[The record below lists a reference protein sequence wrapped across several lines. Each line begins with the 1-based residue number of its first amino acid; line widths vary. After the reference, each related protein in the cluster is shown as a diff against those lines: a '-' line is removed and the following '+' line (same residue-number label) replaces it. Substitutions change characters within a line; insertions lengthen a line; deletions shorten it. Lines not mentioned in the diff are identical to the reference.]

1 MLTALQALPCLTG
14 VDSITGIAI
23 LALSFERPLRQRR
36 DLKLI
41 KGNKEMTKRNLVLS
55 AAVAMAFG
63 LGATGAQAVSVTTGT
78 LTQVYASELFQGTT
92 PNSVV
97 LTLPVLNVIAGTP
110 LTAGNYV
117 IYLRLSG
124 GAFTSPPNLTSA
136 VAGTVLSSLGTPTT
150 VTSTATYSTAVG
162 SSTADIAAMSVT
174 IFAGQQITAGT
185 VIGTVSA
192 ASISNAGSALGA
204 ATPTPVTVTA
214 TITNAVVNQPAASA
228 VTFTISAANT
238 VDATSTAVNVATS
251 AVGITS
257 TTAAGTNTGQI
268 DLAAAS
274 GSATKFNA
282 ASNTTTTIQLG
293 TVKFTNGS
301 ALVAAG
307 TAYAIAAGDRV
318 NAAVTAPAG
327 FFAPLGTTG
336 VLYLVSGGLTCS
348 TASGAG
354 ISVSTAFTT
363 AALAAA
369 ATSLT
374 VTGSAVPVTATTYH
388 LCMTVNGTTAIVPG
402 QASAV
407 YTLVKAAGTA
417 TDANDV
423 TASQALYALAYN
435 AQVIDVNNFLPAAVT
450 GWSQFYRITNTGSVA
465 AAVNAAFIN
474 ESTGVVGTS
483 GVVITS
489 LAAGASSTVTG
500 AAIEAVA
507 GTQTSA
513 ARPRVRFTAAT
524 NGMKVTNILFTPNG
538 SFTNNSAEQ

>member
-1 MLTALQALPCLTG
+1 
-14 VDSITGIAI
+14 
-23 LALSFERPLRQRR
+23 
-36 DLKLI
+36 
-41 KGNKEMTKRNLVLS
+41 
-55 AAVAMAFG
+55 
-63 LGATGAQAVSVTTGT
+63 
-78 LTQVYASELFQGTT
+78 
-92 PNSVV
+92 
-97 LTLPVLNVIAGTP
+97 
-110 LTAGNYV
+110 
-117 IYLRLSG
+117 
-124 GAFTSPPNLTSA
+124 
-136 VAGTVLSSLGTPTT
+136 
-150 VTSTATYSTAVG
+150 
-162 SSTADIAAMSVT
+162 MSMT

-185 VIGTVSA
+185 IIGTVSG
-192 ASISNAGSALGA
+192 ASISNAGTSLGA
-204 ATPTPVTVTA
+204 ATSTPVTVTS
-214 TITNAVVNQPAASA
+214 TITNASTAQAAASS
-228 VTFTISAANT
+228 VTYTISSANT
-238 VDATSTAVNVATS
+238 VDATSTATSVATS
-251 AVGITS
+251 GVGITS

-293 TVKFTNGS
+293 TVRFTNGS
-301 ALVAAG
+301 ALQASGA
-307 TAYAIAAGDRV
+307 AYAIAGGDRI
-318 NAAVTAPAG
+318 NATVTAAAG

-374 VTGSAVPVTATTYH
+374 VTGGTVPVSATTYH

-402 QASAV
+402 TSSAV

-423 TASQALYALAYN
+423 TASQALYPLAYN

-465 AAVNAAFIN
+465 AAVSAAFIN

-483 GVVITS
+483 GTVITS

-500 AAIEAVA
+500 AAIEAVI
-507 GTQTSA
+507 GTQTST
-513 ARPRVRFTAAT
+513 ARPRIRFTAAT
-524 NGMKVTNILFTPNG
+524 NGMRVTNILFTPNG

>member
-1 MLTALQALPCLTG
+1 
-14 VDSITGIAI
+14 
-23 LALSFERPLRQRR
+23 
-36 DLKLI
+36 
-41 KGNKEMTKRNLVLS
+41 MTKRNIVLRT
-55 AAVAMAFG
+55 AVAMAFG
-63 LGATGAQAVSVTTGT
+63 LGAASAQAVSVTAGT
-78 LTQVYASELFQGTT
+78 AVQIYASELFQGTS
-92 PNSVV
+92 PNAVV

-110 LTAGNYV
+110 LPAGSYV
-117 IYLRLSG
+117 VYLRLSG
-124 GAFTSPPNLTSA
+124 GAFTSPPALTPA
-136 VAGTVLSSLGTPTT
+136 VAAAIMTSLGTPTT
-150 VTSTATYSTAVG
+150 ATSTATYSTAVG
-162 SSTADIAAMSVT
+162 SSTADIAAMSMT
-174 IFAGQQITAGT
+174 ILAGQQITAGT
-185 VIGTVSA
+185 IIATISG
-192 ASISNAGSALGA
+192 ASISNAGTSLGA
-204 ATPTPVTVTA
+204 ATSTPVTVTS
-214 TITNAVVNQPAASA
+214 TITNASSGQAAASS
-228 VTFTISAANT
+228 VSYTISSANT
-238 VDATSTAVNVATS
+238 VDATSTATSVATS
-251 AVGITS
+251 GVGITS

-268 DLAAAS
+268 NLAATP
-274 GSATKFNA
+274 SATRFDAN
-282 ASNTTTTIQLG
+282 SNTTTTIQLG

-301 ALVAAG
+301 ALQASGA
-307 TAYAIAAGDRV
+307 AYAIAGGDRV
-318 NAAVTAPAG
+318 NATVTAAAG

-336 VLYLVSGGLTCS
+336 VVYLVSGGLTCS

-369 ATSLT
+369 ATSVT
-374 VTGSAVPVTATTYH
+374 VTGGTVPVTAITYH

-402 QASAV
+402 ASSAV

-465 AAVNAAFIN
+465 AAVNAAFIDG
-474 ESTGVVGTS
+474 STGVVGTS

-489 LAAGASSTVTG
+489 LPAGASTTLTG

-507 GTQTSA
+507 GTQTSD